1 LFCGGL
7 KGGYFLEKIELK
19 VTVRKTTGNGAAREL
34 RREGM
39 IPAILYGPKA
49 EPVMLSVI
57 TKELENILKTS
68 NIGQVL
74 LNLLIQNGEQNSRT
88 AMIKELQTQPV
99 SGNLLHVDFFEVA
112 MDQKIRI
119 SIPVVTTG
127 QAIGIEEGGV
137 LQLVRHEVEI
147 FCFPNNIP
155 ESLEIDVTDMGIGDS
170 KHMDEVSIDE
180 SFELADETNFT
191 IVTILSPK
199 AEEAEEVDE
208 EEEEEGAE
216 VETAEGEAEPDSAE

>member
-1 LFCGGL
+1 LD
-7 KGGYFLEKIELK
+7 KIELK
-19 VTVRKTTGNGAAREL
+19 VTVRKKVGNGAAREL
-34 RREGM
+34 RRENM

-57 TKELENILKTS
+57 TKELQNILKKS

-74 LNLLIQNGEQNSRT
+74 LNLLIQNGKQTSRT

-99 SGNLLHVDFFEVA
+99 SGNLLHVDFYEVA
-112 MDQKIRI
+112 MDQKIKI

-127 QAIGIEEGGV
+127 QAKGVEEGGV

-155 ESLEIDVTDMGIGDS
+155 ESLEVDVTDMDIGDS

-180 SFELADETNFT
+180 SFELVDEANYT

-199 AEEAEEVDE
+199 TEEAEDTEKE
-208 EEEEEGAE
+208 EEAE
-216 VETAEGEAEPDSAE
+216 VESAKDETDSAE

>member
-1 LFCGGL
+1 
-7 KGGYFLEKIELK
+7 
-19 VTVRKTTGNGAAREL
+19 
-34 RREGM
+34 
-39 IPAILYGPKA
+39 
-49 EPVMLSVI
+49 
-57 TKELENILKTS
+57 
-68 NIGQVL
+68 
-74 LNLLIQNGEQNSRT
+74 
-88 AMIKELQTQPV
+88 MIKELQTQPV

-170 KHMDEVSIDE
+170 KHMDEVFIDE

>member
-19 VTVRKTTGNGAAREL
+19 VTIRKTTGNGAAREL

-49 EPVMLSVI
+49 EPVMLSVM
-57 TKELENILKTS
+57 TKELENILMTS

-74 LNLLIQNGEQNSRT
+74 LDLLIQNGKQTSRT
-88 AMIKELQTQPV
+88 AMIKELQAQPV
-99 SGNLLHVDFFEVA
+99 SGSLLHVDFYEVA
-112 MDQKIRI
+112 MDQKIKI

-127 QAIGIEEGGV
+127 QSKGVEEGGV

-147 FCFPNNIP
+147 FCYPNNIP
-155 ESLEIDVTDMGIGDS
+155 ESLEVDVTDMDIGDS
-170 KHMDEVSIDE
+170 MHMDEVSIDE
-180 SFELADETNFT
+180 SFELVDETNFT
-191 IVTILSPK
+191 LVTILSPK
-199 AEEAEEVDE
+199 AEEEVV
-208 EEEEEGAE
+208 EEEEGEETEA
-216 VETAEGEAEPDSAE
+216 ETAEGEEEPDSAE